1 MTPFA
6 ALANHSCGHSR
17 AGSHS
22 TSVLL
27 TIATGS
33 ETPAEPSLNSF
44 KKEILIQLGISS
56 DLSDRTEGGLCHAY
70 EKYKAYLQAC
80 KTYGEKAADKSWVG
94 DRLTGADIIQLFVS
108 KSFFHF
114 HYKIFFSKVS
124 NYPDMVEWLENSLD
138 APFDGDLW
146 GEEKGSYNFKD
157 LERFIEEHEKKRKIR
172 KRKVKGDTADKAEG
186 GSKKAG
192 DKKKKKQVNND

>member
-6 ALANHSCGHSR
+6 ALANRSRGHSR
-17 AGSHS
+17 TGSHS
-22 TSVLL
+22 TSVLS
-27 TIATGS
+27 TIHTGS
-33 ETPAEPSLNSF
+33 ETPAEPSSNSF
-44 KKEILIQLGISS
+44 KKEILIQLGISP
-56 DLSDRTEGGLCHAY
+56 DLYDRTEGGLHHAY

-80 KTYGEKAADKSWVG
+80 KTYGEMTADKSWVG

-108 KSFFHF
+108 KSFFHS
-114 HYKIFFSKVS
+114 HYKRFFSKVS
-124 NYPDMVEWLENSLD
+124 NYPDMVEWLENSPD

-157 LERFIEEHEKKRKIR
+157 LERFMEEHEKKKKIK
-172 KRKVKGDTADKAEG
+172 KRKGKGDTADKAEG

-192 DKKKKKQVNND
+192 DKKKKKQVNNN